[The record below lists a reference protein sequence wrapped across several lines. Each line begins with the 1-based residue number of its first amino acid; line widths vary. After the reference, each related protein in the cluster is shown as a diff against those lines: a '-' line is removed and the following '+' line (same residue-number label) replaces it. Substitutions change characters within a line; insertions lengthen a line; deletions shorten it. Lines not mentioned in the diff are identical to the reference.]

1 MVYRFG
7 TVDHRA
13 VLVHGEGVHDLQ
25 AASDGTFSAEP
36 MAALGRSDEL
46 HALAGTLDARSAEH
60 RLADVVFG
68 PPVPRPRNC
77 LAIGLNY
84 RDHAD
89 EFDME
94 PPEVP
99 LVFTKFPGCIVAG
112 DADVVLESETA
123 DWEVELVVAI
133 GAGGKDIAAVDAWDR
148 IAGVT
153 IGQDI
158 SDRAL
163 QFAATPPHFDLAKSR
178 DTYGPLG
185 PVLVSPDAFD
195 DPDDIALACS
205 VNGEE
210 KQSARTS
217 QMIFDVPTLV
227 AYLSGILTL
236 HPGDLIWT
244 GTPSGIGAATGTFLR
259 PGDEIV
265 SAIDGIGTITNR
277 CV

>member
-1 MVYRFG
+1 MTYRFG
-7 TVDHRA
+7 TVDQRA
-13 VLVHGEGVHDLQ
+13 VLVEGDGVHDLH
-25 AASDGTFSAEP
+25 AASDGTFPAEP
-36 MAALGRSDEL
+36 MAALGRCDEL
-46 HALAGTLDARSAEH
+46 HEIGARLVDREPEH
-60 RLADVVFG
+60 RSGDVAFG

-77 LAIGLNY
+77 LAVGLNY

-89 EFDME
+89 ESGLD
-94 PPEVP
+94 PPAVP

-112 DADVVLESETA
+112 DADVVLDSQTA
-123 DWEVELVVAI
+123 DWEVELVVAM
-133 GAGGKDIAAVDAWDR
+133 GAGGKDIAAADAWGR

-163 QFAATPPHFDLAKSR
+163 QFAAKPPHFDLAKSR
-178 DTYGPLG
+178 DTYGPIG

-195 DPDDIALACS
+195 DPDDLALRCL
-205 VNGEE
+205 VNGDE

-217 QMIFDVPTLV
+217 QMIFDVPALV
-227 AYLSGILTL
+227 AYISGILTL

-244 GTPSGIGAATGTFLR
+244 GTPSGVGASTGTMLR

-265 SAIDGIGTITNR
+265 STIEGIGTITNR